1 MAEPI
6 KVDFNDNKNGGGTTK
21 EVLIPPDKAG
31 LKIVINILITIV
43 AGALFYYFNE
53 FGVMQRVM
61 GEFTRN
67 KINVETIVVGK
78 CEQQGKSR
86 MVLSVIDENEA
97 KLAIGRLQKL
107 QDVYDT
113 ELVPESGQSA
123 YALISTSNGNV
134 GVVGGSDQVEEI
146 IARSEPEKYVKA
158 LNAL

>member
-1 MAEPI
+1 MYVI
-6 KVDFNDNKNGGGTTK
+6 S
-21 EVLIPPDKAG
+21 LIVK
-31 LKIVINILITIV
+31 
-43 AGALFYYFNE
+43 NE

-146 IARSEPEKYVKA
+146 IARSEPDKYVKA

>member
-1 MAEPI
+1 MY
-6 KVDFNDNKNGGGTTK
+6 
-21 EVLIPPDKAG
+21 
-31 LKIVINILITIV
+31 VISLV
-43 AGALFYYFNE
+43 VKNE
-53 FGVMQRVM
+53 FGVMQRIM